1 MTKPTKAFA
10 TMAVFTFIIFIAGIS
25 LSTGLA
31 RAFVAN
37 PWLNALILSLL
48 TFGIVAA
55 FQQVFQV
62 RRAIEWVDAFR
73 SAGAPSS
80 QLPSILIPLSPAL
93 TKAGEKPSASPTT
106 MRAMLEGVFARVDES
121 RELSRYLMNVLILLG
136 LLGTFWG
143 LLETVAGIGT
153 VMSGLTVGDGDLK
166 VVFDRFK
173 EGLQAPLLGMGV
185 SFSASLFG
193 LASSLILGF
202 LDLTAGRVQTRFCE
216 ELEEWFS
223 HSPAA
228 EAAELARA
236 TTDVAPPRYQE
247 ALVQNLADQLERLHK
262 TFKMQEEARSG
273 ERASMLSLAERFSAF
288 DDHLK
293 SQQVLLV
300 KLAEL
305 QQQVAPVLGKLS
317 DKLGSSN
324 QETIEEHTRRID
336 LNLKDIGD
344 KVSRSANTLA
354 SELREELKIIAKILA
369 SDEARSNA

>member
-10 TMAVFTFIIFIAGIS
+10 TMAVFTLVIVVAGLC

-31 RAFVAN
+31 RAFGAN
-37 PWLNALILSLL
+37 PWLNALILALL

-55 FQQVFQV
+55 FRQVSQV
-62 RRAIEWVDAFR
+62 RRAIEWVAAFR
-73 SAGAPSS
+73 TGGAPSS

-93 TKAGEKPSASPTT
+93 SKAGEKPSASPTT

-153 VMSGLTVGDGDLK
+153 VMSGLSVGDGDLK

-173 EGLQAPLLGMGV
+173 EGLQTPLLGMGV

-216 ELEEWFS
+216 ELEDWFT
-223 HSPAA
+223 HSPVA
-228 EAAELARA
+228 EIADMAKPAS
-236 TTDVAPPRYQE
+236 DIAPARYQE

-317 DKLGSSN
+317 DKLGNSN

-336 LNLKDIGD
+336 LNLKDIGE
-344 KVSRSANTLA
+344 KVSRSADTLA

-369 SDEARSNA
+369 SNEASTNA

>member
-1 MTKPTKAFA
+1 
-10 TMAVFTFIIFIAGIS
+10 MAVFTLVIVVAGLC

-31 RAFVAN
+31 RAFGAN
-37 PWLNALILSLL
+37 PWLNALILALL

-55 FQQVFQV
+55 FRQVSQV
-62 RRAIEWVDAFR
+62 RRAIEWVAAFR
-73 SAGAPSS
+73 TGGAPSS

-93 TKAGEKPSASPTT
+93 SKAGEKPSASPTT

-153 VMSGLTVGDGDLK
+153 VMSGLSVGDGDLK

-173 EGLQAPLLGMGV
+173 EGLQTPLLGMGV

-216 ELEEWFS
+216 ELEDWFT
-223 HSPAA
+223 HSPVA
-228 EAAELARA
+228 EIADMAKPAS
-236 TTDVAPPRYQE
+236 DIAPARYQE

-317 DKLGSSN
+317 DKLGNSN

-336 LNLKDIGD
+336 LNLKDIGE
-344 KVSRSANTLA
+344 KVSRSADTLA

-369 SDEARSNA
+369 SNEASTNA